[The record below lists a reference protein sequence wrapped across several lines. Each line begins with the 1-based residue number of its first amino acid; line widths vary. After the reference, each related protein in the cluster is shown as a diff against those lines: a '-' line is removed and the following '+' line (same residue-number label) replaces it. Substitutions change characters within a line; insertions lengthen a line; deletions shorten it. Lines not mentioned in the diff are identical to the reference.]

1 MRISTSMT
9 ARAVMFVL
17 ALVALLPLLRL
28 LGGGLWEPWELHR
41 AEAAREVADGD
52 VPVWSVPEIEG
63 EGERPPLATWVTAFG
78 FWAGGSDVGN
88 GKLAVA
94 AFLLLCVLASLWVLR
109 PLLDLARML
118 GAFAVF
124 FSLPLVFFQGA
135 SAGGDGVAFGAYAL
149 AFAGLVRL
157 LGVSSEARA
166 AGRADLAIGG
176 CAAALG
182 LVLSYFALGAVL
194 GVALP
199 LGASAFASS
208 LGGGLRR
215 PEGSPEGNEAAWIRF
230 GVRWAAVLGAVA
242 LLVWFVAA
250 GVAHRPVEETERFTL
265 ALGGTKTLLP
275 LDTFD
280 FLLSRLAY
288 VLFPWCAFVPLALAW
303 ALRSDGSEDAEG
315 GGAAGVVPPVALAR
329 HAAVHLFLGYA
340 LVAYWH
346 WRFHSSPM
354 VFAFPLALLLS
365 EYLAHAL
372 AEGRGLRFAGMVTAI
387 LVVLVLRDSFAF
399 QKDFLQIIGFPK
411 PGDMVTE
418 TPAFPV
424 AMTVATAVFLLVVLF
439 THLVPAA
446 EPGGDQGGV
455 FGWYRQQREAWREAA
470 RGLQRAPAQAW
481 RAATATF
488 APWVAGALVWAVVV
502 GTALVARYTNFS
514 NWTVSHLG
522 FQALV
527 AVGALPFGVGLA
539 DVGWRAARRF
549 VAGAS
554 GAVRGGL
561 TLAGGVLVSL
571 TVGLAVAPALDAQFS
586 LEPAARA
593 AAREGDLTGRLQL
606 LQVEPA
612 ATRYYPSLA
621 GGKLVTD
628 IAAAAAWLGEA
639 PPGQPRYLVF
649 PSRNQVLNEVNQKF
663 RDVRGGELLPVISDP
678 EGRYLL
684 GVSELAPGEEN
695 RSPLARVVLRERP
708 TPRYP
713 ILEGNFDNKVRYLGY
728 DLSSYPDGT
737 VAALQNVTITHY
749 WECLGKING
758 DYQVFVHV
766 DGMGDRINGDHDPA
780 EGLYPTR
787 YWRPGDFIVDRQK
800 LRIPFFAR
808 PSREPTAYQM
818 YVGLFRGESRLPLS
832 EGEGNDNRLYGGVI
846 RVR

>member
-1 MRISTSMT
+1 MRIATSRT
-9 ARAVMFVL
+9 ERAVLFVL
-17 ALVALLPLLRL
+17 ALASLLPLLRM
-28 LGGGLWEPWELHR
+28 LGGGLWEPWELDR
-41 AEAAREVADGD
+41 AEAARAVADGE

-63 EGERPPLATWVTAFG
+63 EGERPPLATWVTALG
-78 FWAGGSDVGN
+78 FWAGGPDVGN

-94 AFLLLCVLASLWVLR
+94 AFLLLCVVAALWVLGPR
-109 PLLDLARML
+109 LDFARML

-124 FSLPLVFFQGA
+124 FALPLVFFQGA

-157 LGVSSEARA
+157 LGVPSEARA
-166 AGRADLAIGG
+166 AGRADLAVGG
-176 CAAALG
+176 GATIVG

-199 LGASAFASS
+199 VGASAFASA

-215 PEGSPEGNEAAWIRF
+215 PQEPPERDKAAWVRF
-230 GVRWAAVLGAVA
+230 AARWAAVLTA
-242 LLVWFVAA
+242 LALSAWFVAA
-250 GVAHRPVEETERFTL
+250 GVVHRPVEETERFTL
-265 ALGGTKTLLP
+265 ALGGTKALLP

-288 VLFPWCAFVPLALAW
+288 ALFPWCAFVPLALAW
-303 ALRSDGSEDAEG
+303 AMRSDDAEEAR
-315 GGAAGVVPPVALAR
+315 GGATAGAAPPVAPVR
-329 HAAVHLFLGYA
+329 HAVVHLFLGYV

-346 WRFHSSPM
+346 WRFHSPPM
-354 VFAFPLALLLS
+354 VFAFPLAVLLS
-365 EYLAHAL
+365 EYLARAL
-372 AEGRGLRFAGMVTAI
+372 GEGRGLRFAGVVTAI

-411 PGDMVTE
+411 PGDVVTE
-418 TPAFPV
+418 TPTYPI
-424 AMTVATAVFLLVVLF
+424 AMTAATVVFLVIVLF
-439 THLVPAA
+439 MHLVPAA
-446 EPGGDQGGV
+446 AAGNEEGGV
-455 FGWYRQQREAWREAA
+455 FGPYRRQVGALREAVRRLWS
-470 RGLQRAPAQAW
+470 GPAQV
-481 RAATATF
+481 RPAAVATL
-488 APWVAGALVWAVVV
+488 APWVVGALVWAAVV
-502 GTALVARYTNFS
+502 GTALVARYTDVS
-514 NWTVSHLG
+514 RWTVSHLG
-522 FQALV
+522 FQVLL
-527 AVGALPFGVGLA
+527 AVGALPFGVVLVDA
-539 DVGWRAARRF
+539 GWRVVRRF
-549 VAGAS
+549 VAKAS
-554 GAVRGGL
+554 GALRGGL
-561 TLAGGVLVSL
+561 TLAGGVLVAL

-606 LQVEPA
+606 LQVEAA

-628 IAAAAAWLGEA
+628 IEAAAAWLAEA
-639 PPGQPRYLVF
+639 PPGRPRYLVF

-663 RDVRGGELLPVISDP
+663 RDGRGGALLPVISDP
-678 EGRYLL
+678 DGRYLL
-684 GVSELAPGEEN
+684 GVSELPPGVEN
-695 RSPLARVVLRERP
+695 RNPLARVVLRERP
-708 TPRYP
+708 TPRYS

-818 YVGLFRGESRLPLS
+818 YVGLFRGESRLPLTA
-832 EGEGNDNRLYGGVI
+832 GEGNDNRLYGGVL

>member
-1 MRISTSMT
+1 MRISSF
-9 ARAVMFVL
+9 RATTVVLLVL
-17 ALVALLPLLRL
+17 ALVALLPTLRL

-41 AEAAREVADGD
+41 AEAARAVADGE

-63 EGERPPLATWVTAFG
+63 EGERPPLATWVTAIG
-78 FWAGGSDVGN
+78 FAAGGSDVGN

-94 AFLLLCVLASLWVLR
+94 AFLLLCVLGALWTLR
-109 PLLDLARML
+109 PMLDLPRML

-124 FSLPLVFFQGA
+124 FALPLVFFQGA
-135 SAGGDGVAFGAYAL
+135 SAGGEGVAFGAYAL

-157 LGVSSEARA
+157 LEASVESQAREARDVAVGAGVA
-166 AGRADLAIGG
+166 AV
-176 CAAALG
+176 G

-194 GVALP
+194 GLALP
-199 LGASAFASS
+199 LGASAFTSA

-215 PEGSPEGNEAAWIRF
+215 PQGPPDRDGAGGLRHLA
-230 GVRWAAVLGAVA
+230 RWAAA
-242 LLVWFVAA
+242 LAALALFVWFVVA

-288 VLFPWCAFVPLALAW
+288 VLFPWCAFVPMALAW
-303 ALRSDGSEDAEG
+303 AVGPRAAEEEG
-315 GGAAGVVPPVALAR
+315 PAGAAACEVVLAR
-329 HAAVHLFLGYA
+329 HAASHLLLGYA

-346 WRFHSSPM
+346 WRFHPAPLL
-354 VFAFPLALLLS
+354 FAFPLALLIA

-372 AEGRGLRFAGMVTAI
+372 REGRGLRFAGTVAAI

-399 QKDFLQIIGFPK
+399 QKDFLQVIGFPK
-411 PGDMVTE
+411 PGDVVTE
-418 TPAFPV
+418 TPSFPV
-424 AMTVATAVFLLVVLF
+424 AMAVAAVVFVLVVLF
-439 THLVPAA
+439 THVVPSS
-446 EPGGDQGGV
+446 GGGEGA
-455 FGWYRQQREAWREAA
+455 FAWYAQQWDALREAL
-470 RGLQRAPAQAW
+470 RGLRRGPASVRWAA
-481 RAATATF
+481 AATL
-488 APWVAGALVWAVVV
+488 APWVLGVVVWAVVV
-502 GTALVARYTNFS
+502 GGALLARYTEFS
-514 NWTVSHLG
+514 RWTISHLG
-522 FQALV
+522 FQALL

-539 DVGWRAARRF
+539 DACWRAARRF
-549 VAGAS
+549 VAGSS

-571 TVGLAVAPALDAQFS
+571 AIGLTVAPALDAQFS

-628 IAAAAAWLGEA
+628 IVEAATWLGQA
-639 PPGQPRYLVF
+639 PPGKPRYLVF
-649 PSRNQVLNEVNQKF
+649 PSRNQVLNEVNQQF
-663 RDVRGGELLPVISDP
+663 REVRGGDLLPVISDP

-684 GVSELAPGEEN
+684 GVSELMEGEVN

-728 DLSSYPDGT
+728 DLTSYPDGT

-832 EGEGNDNRLYGGVI
+832 EGEGNDNRLYGGVL